1 MPVNTRVAFAVRGA
15 LCGGEVQRVLPVPLL
30 NDPQTSLWHCPILF
44 KLSCSSDRANTAKMV
59 QTEIMPAMSSLVV
72 AAGGIVSAGYAQAG
86 LFALAFALGILTAL
100 ALMVVWK
107 ALTIRK
113 AKADGRGSTA
123 AEPLAA
129 EPLAAE
135 PLAADCLGPAITA
148 AVQSGELQLHYQP
161 KLDCRT
167 MRLCGAEALS
177 RWTLPDGTALPPE
190 DFVAQAEAVG
200 GIAELT
206 VWGVEQ
212 ALHDSAKLAEG
223 SLGGPIFVNLSG
235 KLITTGFVTRLV
247 GMVGDQAARIGFEIT
262 ETAVLDNPEE
272 ALQCLHILREA
283 GIRLAIDDYGAG
295 LSSLS
300 YLKQIPAGELK
311 IDRKFIQGMVRSNR
325 DPLIVR
331 STIDLCHGLGMTV
344 TAEGVEDAMTASLLR
359 VMGCD
364 TMQGYFVSKAV
375 SIDALIRFVDEHSG
389 SAPQV
394 PQIRKIVNA
403 PDRG

>member
-1 MPVNTRVAFAVRGA
+1 MPNS
-15 LCGGEVQRVLPVPLL
+15 P
-30 NDPQTSLWHCPILF
+30 
-44 KLSCSSDRANTAKMV
+44 
-59 QTEIMPAMSSLVV
+59 
-72 AAGGIVSAGYAQAG
+72 
-86 LFALAFALGILTAL
+86 
-100 ALMVVWK
+100 
-107 ALTIRK
+107 
-113 AKADGRGSTA
+113 
-123 AEPLAA
+123 
-129 EPLAAE
+129 
-135 PLAADCLGPAITA
+135 
-148 AVQSGELQLHYQP
+148 SG
-161 KLDCRT
+161 
-167 MRLCGAEALS
+167 
-177 RWTLPDGTALPPE
+177 
-190 DFVAQAEAVG
+190 
-200 GIAELT
+200 
-206 VWGVEQ
+206 GVEQ
-212 ALHDSAKLAEG
+212 ALRDSAKLAEG

-272 ALQCLHILREA
+272 ALQCLHTLRDA

-375 SIDALIRFVDEHSG
+375 SIDALLKFVEEHTS
-389 SAPQV
+389 SAPRV

-403 PDRG
+403 SERG